1 MDDLHLTAPLAPFHG
16 ARPEAPEWFLRAL
29 RHQPERRFVTV
40 EGAKIETLIWEP
52 AEKPTKPSLMLLHG
66 NGAHADWWSFIAPY
80 LARDRRV
87 VAPSWSGMGG
97 SDWRPSYSRALFERE
112 PIEVAAATH
121 LDDNGPPILIAHS
134 FGGRIALSIAA
145 NHPEPFGA
153 AVIVDPP
160 VFAPDRATKFRPGDA
175 EPKPHR
181 VYPTPAEALAR
192 FRFLPAQPCAN
203 LYIAD
208 HIARLSL
215 REVPEGGWT
224 WRFDPFL
231 WRNMKRE
238 DPSIDLRATKL
249 PLALIRGGASGLMR
263 AEDAAFMM
271 SLLPPGSPAVEIPE
285 ADHHVMIDQPLA
297 FVAAL
302 EALLT
307 SWPKGI
313 ET

>member
-1 MDDLHLTAPLAPFHG
+1 MNDPHLTAPLAPFDG
-16 ARPEAPEWFLRAL
+16 ERPEAPEWLARAL
-29 RHQPERRFVTV
+29 RQEPERRFVTV

-52 AEKPTKPSLMLLHG
+52 AEKPTKPGLMLLHG
-66 NGAHADWWSFIAPY
+66 NGAHADWWSFLAPY

-87 VAPSWSGMGG
+87 VALSWSGMGG
-97 SDWRPSYSRALFERE
+97 SDWREAYSLTQFERE
-112 PIEVAAATH
+112 PIEVAAATGLAEH
-121 LDDNGPPILIAHS
+121 GPPLLVAHS
-134 FGGRIALSIAA
+134 FGGRIALSLLA
-145 NHPEPFGA
+145 NNPEPFGA

-160 VFAPDRATKFRPGDA
+160 VFAPDRPTKPGPGDS

-181 VYPTPAEALAR
+181 IYPTLAAALAR

-231 WRNMKRE
+231 WRNMKRR
-238 DPSIDLRATKL
+238 DPAIDIRAAQR
-249 PLALIRGGASGLMR
+249 PLALVRGGASRLMR

-271 SLLPPGSPAVEIPE
+271 SLLPEGSPFVEIPE

-297 FVAAL
+297 FIAAL

-307 SWPKGI
+307 SWPKGRP
-313 ET
+313 